1 MRLLIT
7 RPEEDAE
14 PLATALAA
22 RGIASLIEPLL
33 TVADVAGPAPDLAG
47 VQALLVTSANGVRA
61 FARRSPERA
70 MPVLGVGDASAA
82 AARQLGF
89 TSVKSAAGDVVALA
103 RLVVAELD
111 PRNGALLHVASSKV
125 AGDLAGKLARA
136 GFDCRRQVLYQ
147 ARAATVLGPKTRA
160 ALDAG
165 AVDGVL
171 LFSPR
176 TASIFARLI
185 TDAGIA
191 GACRRMTAYCLSRA
205 VADAV
210 SGLAWR
216 GVVVAS
222 APNQE
227 SLLDAVAGGPSAP

>member
-14 PLATALAA
+14 PLATALAT
-22 RGIASLIEPLL
+22 RGIASLIEPLMSI
-33 TVADVAGPAPDLAG
+33 VDVKSPAPDLAG
-47 VQALLVTSANGVRA
+47 VQALLVTSANGIRA
-61 FARRSPERA
+61 FARKSDARNL
-70 MPVLGVGDASAA
+70 PVLAVGDASAA

-89 TSVKSAAGDVVALA
+89 KSVKNAAGNVAALA
-103 RLVVAELD
+103 RLVAAELD
-111 PRNGALLHVASSKV
+111 PGNGALLHVAGSKV
-125 AGDLAGKLARA
+125 AGDLSGDLARA
-136 GFDCRRQVLYQ
+136 GFACRRHVLYQ
-147 ARAATVLGPKTRA
+147 ARPAESFSAAA
-160 ALDAG
+160 SEALTSG

-176 TASIFARLI
+176 TASTFVRLI
-185 TDAGIA
+185 TDAGTA
-191 GACRRMTAYCLSRA
+191 GACRRLVAYCLSRA

-216 GVVVAS
+216 DVVVAR

-227 SLLDAVAGGPSAP
+227 SLLDAVAGCPSAS

>member
-14 PLATALAA
+14 PLASALAA
-22 RGIASLIEPLL
+22 RGITSLIEPLL
-33 TVADVAGPAPDLAG
+33 TVADVEGPAPGLAG

-70 MPVLGVGDASAA
+70 MPVLAVGDASAA
-82 AARQLGF
+82 AARRLGF
-89 TSVKSAAGDVVALA
+89 TSVKSAAGDVAALA
-103 RLVVAELD
+103 RLVAAELD
-111 PRNGALLHVASSKV
+111 PGNGVLLHVAGSKV
-125 AGDLAGKLARA
+125 AGDLAGDLARA
-136 GFDCRRQVLYQ
+136 GFACRRHVLYQ
-147 ARAATVLGPKTRA
+147 ARPAESFSAAA
-160 ALDAG
+160 SEALARG

-176 TASIFARLI
+176 TASTFARLI

-191 GACRRMTAYCLSRA
+191 GACRRLVAYCLSRA

-216 GVVVAS
+216 DVVVAR

-227 SLLDAVAGGPSAP
+227 SLLNAVAGGPSAP